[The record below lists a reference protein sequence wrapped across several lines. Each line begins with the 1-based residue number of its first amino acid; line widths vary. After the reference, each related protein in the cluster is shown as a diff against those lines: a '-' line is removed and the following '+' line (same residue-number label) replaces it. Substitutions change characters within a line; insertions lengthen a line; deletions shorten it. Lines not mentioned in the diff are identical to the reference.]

1 MKKINLALII
11 LLLSSLSSSAQLKER
26 DHLIGGTLGFWP
38 KQNVPTFGFNYEYQ
52 VTQAGIGS
60 IGIGGLFRYYTYGYA
75 AINRDSWRYSFS
87 TFGFQGNYNF
97 NEIGNG
103 SFVPFFGL
111 VLGYN
116 YVNSTYT
123 DVRGNTVYI
132 SDVTYRS
139 GAWIWAQ
146 TGFRYFFSPRVAGA
160 LRLGL
165 GNFDFNTLE
174 LGIDFK
180 L

>member
-1 MKKINLALII
+1 MKKSIFSLIALFV
-11 LLLSSLSSSAQLKER
+11 LSIGLQAQLKER
-26 DHLIGGTLGFWP
+26 DHLLGGTLGFWP
-38 KQNVPTFGFNYEYQ
+38 KNNVPTFGVNYEYQ
-52 VTQAGIGS
+52 ISQVEIGT
-60 IGIGGLFRYYTYGYA
+60 IGLGGLFRFYTYGIDYFDG
-75 AINRDSWRYSFS
+75 DSWRYTFT
-87 TFGFQGNYNF
+87 TFGFQANYNF
-97 NEIGNG
+97 NQIGNG

-116 YVNSTYT
+116 SVNRTRT
-123 DVRGNTVYI
+123 DVRGNTVFIHDY
-132 SDVTYRS
+132 TYRS

-174 LGIDFK
+174 LGVDFK